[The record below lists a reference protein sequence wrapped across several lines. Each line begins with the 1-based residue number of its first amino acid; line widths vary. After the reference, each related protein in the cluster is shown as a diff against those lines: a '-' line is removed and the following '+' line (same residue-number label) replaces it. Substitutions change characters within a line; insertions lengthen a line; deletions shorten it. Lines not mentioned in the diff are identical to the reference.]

1 MINRKDYNSQITIDV
16 ENMKVTNNVILGDTS
31 KNIIL
36 PLIITIF
43 VELLIS
49 LIFIKKNV
57 YNFIIIVI
65 TNAVTNSILQY
76 ILRNTTYGYGSS
88 IFMPHSY
95 LRLFILLEIII
106 TLVEMFIYNKTIKDT
121 KKESIIKYTLV
132 ANFITML
139 LTGILTFV
147 I

>member
-36 PLIITIF
+36 PLIMTIF